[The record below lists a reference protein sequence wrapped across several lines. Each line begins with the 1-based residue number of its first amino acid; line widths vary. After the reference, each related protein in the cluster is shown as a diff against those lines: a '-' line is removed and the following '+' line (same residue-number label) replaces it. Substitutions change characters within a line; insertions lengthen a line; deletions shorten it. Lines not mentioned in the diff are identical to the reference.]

1 MFIGLLVREYLEVST
16 RNIRLWAVIRLAK
29 QLVLEGFSDVD
40 WASCIDDRRSTSG
53 VLCIFGKQ
61 SDQLEC

>member
-1 MFIGLLVREYLEVST
+1 MFIGLLVREYLDVST
-16 RNIRLWAVIRLAK
+16 RNIRFWAVIRLAK
-29 QLVLEGFSDVD
+29 QLVLEGFSDAY

-53 VLCIFGKQ
+53 ILCIFGKQ